1 MWICCVFFIGGNDCD
16 NEGFFVWSSDNRILD
31 FYNWFL
37 VEFNSYIVNDDCI
50 VILYLGGEWVDF
62 GCIFI

>member
-1 MWICCVFFIGGNDCD
+1 MWIRCIIFIGGNDCD

-50 VILYLGGEWVDF
+50 VILYLGG
-62 GCIFI
+62 